1 MNYDN
6 GVVGPDLLGILVFFG
21 PDTAFCI
28 SPTSRSQTN
37 GCKHRLLQVVVHLT
51 CFHIILENACF
62 LEHAHFFIKRERVAE
77 QSHVLRANRIRND
90 TELRFVK
97 YKDETVNHQTDTDG
111 QLR

>member
-6 GVVGPDLLGILVFFG
+6 GVVGPDLLASLCSLVL
-21 PDTAFCI
+21 T
-28 SPTSRSQTN
+28 
-37 GCKHRLLQVVVHLT
+37 LQVVVHLT

-62 LEHAHFFIKRERVAE
+62 LEHAHFFMKRERVAE

-97 YKDETVNHQTDTDG
+97 YKDETVNHQTDTDR